1 MTQPSKPS
9 TAKVFPPVVGVPGKP
24 LYFAVREA
32 VRGAIN
38 AGLFNPGDQLP
49 STKELS
55 RQLDVSLVTVH
66 RALTELVA
74 AGVLRRGQGR
84 GTYVHEDYGQRDQT
98 AAGLRFGLV
107 FHTESSLAD
116 YYHSQ
121 VLEGVRQAADELG
134 VDLVLLRFGEDWRN
148 ECQGYLY
155 VNPFEAQLDRPVRF
169 GARSKSGMGN
179 GGHPT
184 MIVGAS
190 FDRPG
195 VSCIDTDNA
204 GLAGRAVEHL
214 FALGH
219 RRIAMIGGAA
229 GVSNDRDRAIGFR
242 SACLRLGLDHHGA
255 MEVTGP
261 GWRMDDEHK
270 ARLLA
275 LLRSPGRPTA
285 IFAAGYYFALDAYEV
300 ARAAG
305 LTVGGGLSI
314 IGVDDPPSA
323 EHLSPPLTTLRQ
335 PLIQIGRLAAKGLFE
350 QVGAERPAASRTL
363 LSAELVARASTGPA
377 PAAAPTPGAGAED
390 GLGGASKDGRRVEGV
405 GTTRSHTA

>member
-1 MTQPSKPS
+1 MAGHNKPSSRQPSPLLL
-9 TAKVFPPVVGVPGKP
+9 PVVAVAGKP
-24 LYFAVREA
+24 LYHAVREA
-32 VRGAIN
+32 VRGAID
-38 AGLFNPGDQLP
+38 AGVFSPGDQLP
-49 STKELS
+49 STKDLS
-55 RQLDVSLVTVH
+55 KQLDVSLVTVH

-84 GTYVHEDYGQRDQT
+84 GTYVHEEYGRRDQT

-107 FHTESSLAD
+107 FHSESSLAD

-169 GARSKSGMGN
+169 GARAKTGN
-179 GGHPT
+179 GGHPS

-190 FDRPG
+190 FDRSG
-195 VSCIDTDNA
+195 VSCIDTDNV
-204 GLAGRAVEHL
+204 GLGVRAVEHL
-214 FALGH
+214 FQLGH
-219 RRIAMIGGAA
+219 RRVALVGGSG

-242 SACLRLGLDHHGA
+242 MACHRLGLDHLGA
-255 MEVTGP
+255 QEITGT

-275 LLRSPGRPTA
+275 LLKSDQRPTG
-285 IFAAGYYFALDAYEV
+285 IFAAGYYFALDAYEA

-305 LTVGGGLSI
+305 LMIGRDVSI

-323 EHLSPPLTTLRQ
+323 EHLSPPLSTLRQ
-335 PLIQIGRLAAKGLFE
+335 PLIQIGRQAAKGLFE
-350 QVGAERPAASRTL
+350 QVGEDRPAAQRTL
-363 LSAELVARASTGPA
+363 LSSELVVRSSTGPLVT
-377 PAAAPTPGAGAED
+377 AAMP
-390 GLGGASKDGRRVEGV
+390 SGV
-405 GTTRSHTA
+405 GVAIGSDLGKR